1 MFNLFKEEK
10 SKDLSK
16 YIRALTKDI
25 NQTGGAKAICVNF
38 LNFLDKDG
46 LFNTLFIFNEG
57 KFPHPKSVLALSAL
71 MLLNDIKKSKE
82 KADDLNELAKATY
95 IFSNSSVNDAEL
107 AELLLMPS
115 TKALEAIK
123 QRREPYEAAWNEWLT
138 TDIDV
143 DKLASIVLTKSQ

>member
-1 MFNLFKEEK
+1 MFNLFKEDK
-10 SKDLSK
+10 SKELSK
-16 YIRALTKDI
+16 YIKSLTKEI
-25 NQTGGAKAICVNF
+25 NQNGGAKAICINF

-57 KFPHPKSVLALSAL
+57 KFPHSKAILALSAL

-95 IFSNSSVNDAEL
+95 IFSNSSINDAEL
-107 AELLLMPS
+107 GELLLMPS

>member
-1 MFNLFKEEK
+1 M
-10 SKDLSK
+10 
-16 YIRALTKDI
+16 
-25 NQTGGAKAICVNF
+25 
-38 LNFLDKDG
+38 
-46 LFNTLFIFNEG
+46 
-57 KFPHPKSVLALSAL
+57 SAL

-107 AELLLMPS
+107 GELLLMPS

>member
-1 MFNLFKEEK
+1 M
-10 SKDLSK
+10 
-16 YIRALTKDI
+16 
-25 NQTGGAKAICVNF
+25 
-38 LNFLDKDG
+38 DKDG

-57 KFPHPKSVLALSAL
+57 KFPHSKAILALSAL